1 MLAYGFCI
9 DEKYLLPALV
19 TVSSLAEALQPAE
32 RRQAAIR
39 VLTLDLTRQHAATL
53 ADVVR
58 RAGFGSF
65 GLRWAAPPRNAVM
78 TDTDYISV
86 TSYLRFA
93 FTPEFVQRPYLIYVD
108 ADTLILDDPAA
119 PLTHLREGQLGQ
131 LGLAVDE
138 FNPRIGYRGQALPS
152 LVDDRPELRGLPYY
166 NAGMWWTTTST
177 LSTIRSGVRSALQ
190 TGKQYIFHNDQD
202 ALNLWAATATA
213 PVTEVEARYNRF
225 ELARFLE
232 RSDWPRRYTSRPPCA
247 TDTAV
252 LHFVGSAKPW
262 LTTCPPTSD
271 VRLYRAALAQTL
283 RMVDRLGD
291 HSISSPRF
299 RVTA

>member
-1 MLAYGFCI
+1 MLAYGFCL
-9 DEKYLLPALV
+9 DEKYLLPGLV
-19 TVSSLAEALQPAE
+19 TVGSLAEALRPAE
-32 RRQAAIR
+32 RGQAAIR

-65 GLRWAAPPRNAVM
+65 RLRWATPPRSAVM

-93 FTPEFVQRPYLIYVD
+93 FTPEFVERPYLIYVD
-108 ADTLILDDPAA
+108 ADTLVLDDPAA
-119 PLTHLREGQLGQ
+119 PLNHLREGQLG
-131 LGLAVDE
+131 LTVDE
-138 FNPRIGYRGQALPS
+138 FNPRIGYRGQALPG

-166 NAGMWWTTTST
+166 NAGMWWTTTSALT
-177 LSTIRSGVRSALQ
+177 TIRGGVRSALQ
-190 TGKQYIFHNDQD
+190 TGKQYVFHNDQD
-202 ALNLWAATATA
+202 ALNLWAAAGTA
-213 PVTEVEARYNRF
+213 PVTSVDARYNRF

-232 RSDWPRRYTSRPPCA
+232 RSDWPRRYTSRPPYA

-262 LTTCPPTSD
+262 LTNCPPTSD
-271 VRLYRAALAQTL
+271 VRLYRTALARTL
-283 RMVDRLGD
+283 RIVDRLGE

-299 RVTA
+299 RIAA